1 MKDVRYYTT
10 KPLSGGVTFKCI
22 FCEHNVTTH
31 DFDSLR
37 GNRRTQAASVMNQH
51 ARESHFSQMR
61 TSVAMK
67 SGSRG
72 AL

>member
-1 MKDVRYYTT
+1 
-10 KPLSGGVTFKCI
+10 
-22 FCEHNVTTH
+22 
-31 DFDSLR
+31 
-37 GNRRTQAASVMNQH
+37 MNQH

-61 TSVAMK
+61 TSVSMK